1 MRLVVILSIFLL
13 SCSFQN
19 PIDIPTKVYKL
30 DIKQGNEIDSEML
43 LQLKPGMTKSQ
54 VRFVL
59 GTPLIQD
66 SFHNQRWD
74 YLYIMRKNGKLID
87 KRHVIVNFEKDLL
100 KSITGEVITKNE
112 NGEFISNEKYEEP
125 SHSQVVNKDEAD
137 ESSWLEK
144 LKFWEEKTEDENDT
158 NSLNNKA
165 PKESDKADISNNTDV
180 MKKTDIKESI
190 NEAVRADIKNKESE
204 DLLNGDIRD
213 KKSPTKD
220 KEAIINSDTD
230 SEESD
235 YFNLLLEKIGF

>member
-112 NGEFISNEKYEEP
+112 NGEINWPENYGFDQPGGGIQFK
-125 SHSQVVNKDEAD
+125 
-137 ESSWLEK
+137 LEK
-144 LKFWEEKTEDENDT
+144 SVQELLKEGKLVKRG
-158 NSLNNKA
+158 LN
-165 PKESDKADISNNTDV
+165 ET
-180 MKKTDIKESI
+180 
-190 NEAVRADIKNKESE
+190 
-204 DLLNGDIRD
+204 
-213 KKSPTKD
+213 
-220 KEAIINSDTD
+220 
-230 SEESD
+230 
-235 YFNLLLEKIGF
+235 